1 MKNNSIRGNKSYKG
15 KSMKEKKSFK
25 IIKIIAVIIIIFA
38 IGIILEIRRQE
49 NLKKTLRQ
57 ISEFYKCEF
66 VKLSNSTEI
75 GYSKKLYWNY
85 YVSPV
90 DYLDTTSYKEY
101 YEEVLKVISGQ
112 IKQNFILIDE
122 KNSLEIRVK
131 YNRKNNSIVYSINDD
146 KNFFQNELN
155 KQIAKTQNNE
165 NKITNFDIKSQELI
179 DTIANDWSRKK
190 TESSY
195 GKKIKV
201 ENNYDVYSKGIM
213 VRTVNSKIFN
223 MVFTTDYKGNVFN
236 NITTG
241 MDIKNIYKILG
252 NPTYENEQANILI
265 GYKTDKYYAFFTNGQ
280 VSIYPIENFDEEK
293 NKQFANIVQ
302 EYNNE
307 PNNYDEI
314 LKKITEIY
322 PDYSEYEQGND
333 RIDLKYPLKGLEV
346 KMGNN
351 EKNGIYIYNNYNG
364 YIMPDIKRE
373 NFENQKVKNVYLIS
387 EDLVYNEELKRA
399 MQVKTVK

>member
-131 YNRKNNSIVYSINDD
+131 YK
-146 KNFFQNELN
+146 
-155 KQIAKTQNNE
+155 
-165 NKITNFDIKSQELI
+165 
-179 DTIANDWSRKK
+179 
-190 TESSY
+190 
-195 GKKIKV
+195 
-201 ENNYDVYSKGIM
+201 
-213 VRTVNSKIFN
+213 
-223 MVFTTDYKGNVFN
+223 
-236 NITTG
+236 
-241 MDIKNIYKILG
+241 
-252 NPTYENEQANILI
+252 
-265 GYKTDKYYAFFTNGQ
+265 
-280 VSIYPIENFDEEK
+280 
-293 NKQFANIVQ
+293 
-302 EYNNE
+302 
-307 PNNYDEI
+307 
-314 LKKITEIY
+314 
-322 PDYSEYEQGND
+322 
-333 RIDLKYPLKGLEV
+333 
-346 KMGNN
+346 
-351 EKNGIYIYNNYNG
+351 
-364 YIMPDIKRE
+364 
-373 NFENQKVKNVYLIS
+373 
-387 EDLVYNEELKRA
+387 
-399 MQVKTVK
+399 